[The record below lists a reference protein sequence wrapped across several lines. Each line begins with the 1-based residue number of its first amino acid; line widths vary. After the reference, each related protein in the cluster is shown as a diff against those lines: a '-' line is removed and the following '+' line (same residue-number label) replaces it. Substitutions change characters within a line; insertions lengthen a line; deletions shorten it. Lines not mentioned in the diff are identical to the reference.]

1 MLHYIAEM
9 NDESSSCMAYDYVDE
24 ELHYTASGAGPFCG
38 ECWVAL
44 DDPDQALLV
53 EKRLELTEQRLEEL
67 QTLLTSA
74 TDALKKCHPADGCNH
89 EDSSCDVCLLILK
102 LQRETPRWEVSQ

>member
-1 MLHYIAEM
+1 MPHYISLM
-9 NDESSSCMAYDYVDE
+9 NDESTSCVACDCVDE
-24 ELHYTASGAGPFCG
+24 ELYYTASGAGPFCG

-44 DDPDQALLV
+44 NDPDQALLV